1 MASLVII
8 LGPFNNYQAIYYTF
22 YTFHLN
28 SHLRN
33 NKKHGNYERC
43 LSNWK
48 VGMETEGTYH
58 LNHSSESVNSNLLS
72 QQQTLV
78 VYSYTT

>member
-1 MASLVII
+1 MANIVIFW
-8 LGPFNNYQAIYYTF
+8 GPFNNYQAIYYKF

-33 NKKHGNYERC
+33 QKNGNCERW
-43 LSNWK
+43 LSSWK

-72 QQQTLV
+72 Q
-78 VYSYTT
+78 